1 MPTPRFNLET
11 YSPGDSDWD
20 HTDTVET
27 LDKTAIERGPIADRP
42 SSGAY
47 DDAMYYAV
55 DQRTLWR
62 WDQNASDWQAAAGL
76 GTDSDPIPGTTHFEA
91 IEAGEGR
98 ITNETYIR
106 AVRDSDSQSQTSAT
120 RINVFDGAETDNRG
134 EFGSAVL
141 NVDKS
146 GEYEID
152 FQAEIGGD
160 TTSGDTVIL
169 RMRNVEINNTVNDRN
184 PEFTVPRNGSP
195 IPVSMTVELEAN
207 TGYEIQASNVDSDFV
222 IGASKTVGVIKWSPN
237 QG

>member
-91 IEAGEGR
+91 IEADDATVANAPASATDVARKAELDVKASDPHDN
-98 ITNETYIR
+98 TAHTETY
-106 AVRDSDSQSQTSAT
+106 AVDGDAQPPENHGNSAHSQTFVS
-120 RINVFDGAETDNRG
+120 DGDGTERQ
-134 EFGSAVL
+134 
-141 NVDKS
+141 
-146 GEYEID
+146 IW
-152 FQAEIGGD
+152 
-160 TTSGDTVIL
+160 VI
-169 RMRNVEINNTVNDRN
+169 
-184 PEFTVPRNGSP
+184 
-195 IPVSMTVELEAN
+195 AN
-207 TGYEIQASNVDSDFV
+207 
-222 IGASKTVGVIKWSPN
+222 GASDPSGVDPEDIILEEES
-237 QG
+237 